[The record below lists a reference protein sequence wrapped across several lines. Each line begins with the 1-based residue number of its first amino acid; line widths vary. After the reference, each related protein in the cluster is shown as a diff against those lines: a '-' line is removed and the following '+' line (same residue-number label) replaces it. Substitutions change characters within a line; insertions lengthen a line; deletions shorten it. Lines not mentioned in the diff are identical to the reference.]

1 MSPNARLLRGLTEY
15 LDRRAS
21 GLSNPDYASKGG
33 SLGGGGGQKITI
45 KNLSLGQVF
54 LIAMNRSITKVVR
67 TDVVRSF
74 TLDEYIVITQCAKL
88 QVSE

>member
-1 MSPNARLLRGLTEY
+1 MVKPGLRFKMRLLW
-15 LDRRAS
+15 
-21 GLSNPDYASKGG
+21 
-33 SLGGGGGQKITI
+33 GGGGQQITI